1 VSPMRTSLTLL
12 ARPDRWSRVRFHRV
26 LRRCNLVHDH
36 FDKGVTF
43 TLSGALAGAR
53 RCVPIAISGSVIGLV
68 FGTLAGQAGLGTVEA
83 AVMSTLVFSGAAQF
97 VVLGLWASPLPV
109 ATIVLTTLV
118 VGLRHLLMGAA
129 LAPVFSKLPPLKAY
143 GSVFFM
149 ADENWALTMGEFA
162 KGRRDAAFLL
172 GGGAVDYA
180 AWTSSTLVGGIF
192 GGAVENPS
200 RWGLDFA
207 FTAVFLAL
215 ITGMWKG
222 RSSILPW
229 TVAAVV
235 AVAAH
240 HWLPGQWYILL
251 GGLAGSLAGVMRR
264 GV

>member
-1 VSPMRTSLTLL
+1 VGGKSSAGTE
-12 ARPDRWSRVRFHRV
+12 V
-26 LRRCNLVHDH
+26 
-36 FDKGVTF
+36 KF
-43 TLSGALAGAR
+43 TLSGVLAGAR
-53 RCVPIAISGSVIGLV
+53 RCVPIAISGSAIGLV
-68 FGTLAGQAGLGTVEA
+68 FGTLAGQSGLGAIEA
-83 AVMSTLVFSGAAQF
+83 VLMSALVFSGAAQF
-97 VVLGLWASPLPV
+97 VVLGLWTAPLPV

-118 VGLRHLLMGAA
+118 VGLRHVLMGAA
-129 LAPVFSKLPPLKAY
+129 LGPVFSKLPPLKSY

-172 GGGAVDYA
+172 GGGLLMFA
-180 AWTSSTLVGGIF
+180 AWTGSTLVGGVF
-192 GGAVENPS
+192 GGAVEHPA

-215 ITGMWKG
+215 ISGMWKG
-222 RSSILPW
+222 RSNILPW

-240 HWLPGQWYILL
+240 HWLPGEWYILL
-251 GGLAGSLAGVMRR
+251 GGLAGSIAGVVRR